1 MAIRAPDG
9 ANKREEDAPSA
20 PHAMPLDN
28 DGDQEN
34 NDNDDDY
41 GKDYGEDGKMGMMGM
56 MVIRRRMRT
65 IFNIMIMAIDD
76 GDFVTKE
83 RSRLFV
89 RS

>member
-1 MAIRAPDG
+1 MMMIMMMIMV
-9 ANKREEDAPSA
+9 KI
-20 PHAMPLDN
+20 MVMM
-28 DGDQEN
+28 
-34 NDNDDDY
+34 
-41 GKDYGEDGKMGMMGM
+41 GKIGMMGM